1 MQVKQINSVT
11 MKKSVISYKQKLQ
24 TNQQTPGLTPTV
36 CIGFTTKKL
45 MELRLQFW
53 LATGIWQ
60 KH

>member
-45 MELRLQFW
+45 MELRLQF
-53 LATGIWQ
+53 
-60 KH
+60 